1 MTTQP
6 KWLAQLISDLDRHEG
21 FRQYAYP
28 DPLSKLGKSYPASK
42 YKWGFRPATQILKEL
57 GESEVK
63 GRPWTVGH
71 GFTHRVSP
79 DTSITKQTSLI
90 RLRQEALSH
99 AEGLDSLIPDWRTKL
114 PTVVQ
119 TVVANMIY
127 NMGTERLSKF
137 DTTLALIN
145 SGKYA
150 EAGANLRKSLWFK
163 QVGNRAEELVRRLET
178 GKVDPVHL
186 VK

>member
-1 MTTQP
+1 MSDP
-6 KWLAQLISDLDRHEG
+6 KWLRQTVADLDRHEG

-28 DPLSKLGKSYPASK
+28 DPLSKLAKAYPASK
-42 YKWGFRPATQILKEL
+42 YRWGHRPATQILKEV

-71 GFTHRVSP
+71 GFTHRVTP
-79 DTSITKQTSLI
+79 DTSITKQASTL
-90 RLRQEALSH
+90 RLKEEALKH
-99 AEGLDSLIPDWRTKL
+99 AAELESLIPGWQAKL
-114 PTVVQ
+114 PLYVQ
-119 TVVANMIY
+119 TAVANMIF
-127 NMGTERLSKF
+127 NMGRERLSKF

-145 SGKYA
+145 NGKYA

-163 QVGNRAEELVRRLET
+163 QTKARAEELVQRLET
-178 GKVDPVHL
+178 GKIAPEHQ